1 MTNVYLAGP
10 FFDDEQISRIER
22 AEKAL
27 AANPQVNRV
36 FSPRLSEIA
45 GLTMHGDAR
54 MGHADFPNG
63 CSPD

>member
-1 MTNVYLAGP
+1 VTNVYLAGP

-45 GLTMHGDAR
+45 GLTTMCLKKNVDR
-54 MGHADFPNG
+54 CISLFI
-63 CSPD
+63 